1 MGEHTMEF
9 LHFPENITRLRQ
21 AQGLT
26 QEVLADHIGVTK
38 ASVSKWERGQ
48 SLPDAPVLAELA
60 SFFGVTLDELV
71 GYEPQLGREQIRRIY
86 RELAEDFA
94 KKPFAEVMAVCR
106 RYIRRYGSCW
116 PFLLQMAGLLLNHAP
131 LAPTPEER
139 RDALD
144 EAESLCRRVRECCSD
159 PGLASDASYQ
169 EAAAALM
176 RGDAERAAA
185 QLEELQDP
193 LRLSSQGELLLLR
206 AYQQAGQTEQARGRV
221 QIGEYLL
228 LLNLTASAATD
239 LALSGADVAR
249 CDRLLHRTDALI
261 EDWQLAQLHPNI
273 SAQYFYQAALTCM
286 ELQRPERALPYL
298 RRFADTVAAL
308 LCGAPILHGDAFFD
322 RLEPW
327 IARME
332 LGGDAP
338 RRLRLAA
345 QDAVRA
351 LRHPA
356 FAPLRADAAFAA
368 LEQEAVD
375 VIVCDSTSVDV
386 QLKLRASV
394 EKASGAQK
402 ERIGVVSGGA
412 SETAAKLVERAGKLN
427 SERMVLTAPGDVRM
441 AAAAAAVIAGESDPS
456 VPVNGAVLAGFSG
469 LSASYDDTQVD
480 TLVTG
485 GVTPLECVSGEV
497 SIVRGITTRTTTGG
511 AADKTWRELTTVRI
525 VDDVIPALRASLR
538 ARFVR
543 SKNTAQVRAAIRSQV
558 MVELENKRAQEI
570 IDSFGEVSVKASE
583 DDPTVCLVE
592 FSFAVA
598 HGLNRIYLSAHI
610 TV

>member
-1 MGEHTMEF
+1 MVHEHPGVYSSYDASSVIGGKKTARI
-9 LHFPENITRLRQ
+9 LGAAAVSTTGTAN
-21 AQGLT
+21 
-26 QEVLADHIGVTK
+26 EV
-38 ASVSKWERGQ
+38 
-48 SLPDAPVLAELA
+48 
-60 SFFGVTLDELV
+60 VTLTSYAEGVSAFGEDAEGTV
-71 GYEPQLGREQIRRIY
+71 GMP
-86 RELAEDFA
+86 A
-94 KKPFAEVMAVCR
+94 
-106 RYIRRYGSCW
+106 
-116 PFLLQMAGLLLNHAP
+116 LL
-131 LAPTPEER
+131 
-139 RDALD
+139 
-144 EAESLCRRVRECCSD
+144 
-159 PGLASDASYQ
+159 
-169 EAAAALM
+169 AALY
-176 RGDAERAAA
+176 RNGAAVVKA
-185 QLEELQDP
+185 
-193 LRLSSQGELLLLR
+193 
-206 AYQQAGQTEQARGRV
+206 V
-221 QIGEYLL
+221 KV
-228 LLNLTASAATD
+228 SAATPT
-239 LALSGADVAR
+239 GY
-249 CDRLLHRTDALI
+249 
-261 EDWQLAQLHPNI
+261 E
-273 SAQYFYQAALTCM
+273 
-286 ELQRPERALPYL
+286 
-298 RRFADTVAAL
+298 
-308 LCGAPILHGDAFFD
+308 
-322 RLEPW
+322 
-327 IARME
+327 
-332 LGGDAP
+332 
-338 RRLRLAA
+338 
-345 QDAVRA
+345 
-351 LRHPA
+351 
-356 FAPLRADAAFAA
+356 AAFAA

-441 AAAAAAVIAGESDPS
+441 AVIAGESDPS

>member
-1 MGEHTMEF
+1 MK
-9 LHFPENITRLRQ
+9 
-21 AQGLT
+21 
-26 QEVLADHIGVTK
+26 V
-38 ASVSKWERGQ
+38 
-48 SLPDAPVLAELA
+48 
-60 SFFGVTLDELV
+60 
-71 GYEPQLGREQIRRIY
+71 
-86 RELAEDFA
+86 
-94 KKPFAEVMAVCR
+94 
-106 RYIRRYGSCW
+106 
-116 PFLLQMAGLLLNHAP
+116 
-131 LAPTPEER
+131 
-139 RDALD
+139 
-144 EAESLCRRVRECCSD
+144 
-159 PGLASDASYQ
+159 
-169 EAAAALM
+169 
-176 RGDAERAAA
+176 
-185 QLEELQDP
+185 
-193 LRLSSQGELLLLR
+193 
-206 AYQQAGQTEQARGRV
+206 
-221 QIGEYLL
+221 
-228 LLNLTASAATD
+228 SAATPT
-239 LALSGADVAR
+239 GY
-249 CDRLLHRTDALI
+249 
-261 EDWQLAQLHPNI
+261 E
-273 SAQYFYQAALTCM
+273 
-286 ELQRPERALPYL
+286 
-298 RRFADTVAAL
+298 
-308 LCGAPILHGDAFFD
+308 
-322 RLEPW
+322 
-327 IARME
+327 
-332 LGGDAP
+332 
-338 RRLRLAA
+338 
-345 QDAVRA
+345 
-351 LRHPA
+351 
-356 FAPLRADAAFAA
+356 AAFAA

-394 EKASGAQK
+394 EKVSGAQR

>member
-1 MGEHTMEF
+1 MGNTVVHEHPGVYSSYDASSVIGGKKTARI
-9 LHFPENITRLRQ
+9 LGAAAVSTTGTAN
-21 AQGLT
+21 
-26 QEVLADHIGVTK
+26 EV
-38 ASVSKWERGQ
+38 
-48 SLPDAPVLAELA
+48 
-60 SFFGVTLDELV
+60 VTLTS
-71 GYEPQLGREQIRRIY
+71 Y
-86 RELAEDFA
+86 AEGVSAFG
-94 KKPFAEVMAVCR
+94 E
-106 RYIRRYGSCW
+106 
-116 PFLLQMAGLLLNHAP
+116 
-131 LAPTPEER
+131 
-139 RDALD
+139 
-144 EAESLCRRVRECCSD
+144 
-159 PGLASDASYQ
+159 
-169 EAAAALM
+169 
-176 RGDAERAAA
+176 DAE
-185 QLEELQDP
+185 
-193 LRLSSQGELLLLR
+193 G
-206 AYQQAGQTEQARGRV
+206 
-221 QIGEYLL
+221 
-228 LLNLTASAATD
+228 
-239 LALSGADVAR
+239 
-249 CDRLLHRTDALI
+249 
-261 EDWQLAQLHPNI
+261 
-273 SAQYFYQAALTCM
+273 
-286 ELQRPERALPYL
+286 
-298 RRFADTVAAL
+298 TVGMAAL
-308 LCGAPILHGDAFFD
+308 L
-322 RLEPW
+322 
-327 IARME
+327 
-332 LGGDAP
+332 
-338 RRLRLAA
+338 
-345 QDAVRA
+345 
-351 LRHPA
+351 
-356 FAPLRADAAFAA
+356 AA
-368 LEQEAVD
+368 LYRNGAAV
-375 VIVCDSTSVDV
+375 V
-386 QLKLRASV
+386 
-394 EKASGAQK
+394 KASGAQR

>member
-1 MGEHTMEF
+1 MVHEHPGVYSSYDASSVISGKKTARI
-9 LHFPENITRLRQ
+9 LGAAAVSTTGTAN
-21 AQGLT
+21 
-26 QEVLADHIGVTK
+26 EV
-38 ASVSKWERGQ
+38 
-48 SLPDAPVLAELA
+48 
-60 SFFGVTLDELV
+60 VTLTS
-71 GYEPQLGREQIRRIY
+71 Y
-86 RELAEDFA
+86 AEGVSAFG
-94 KKPFAEVMAVCR
+94 E
-106 RYIRRYGSCW
+106 
-116 PFLLQMAGLLLNHAP
+116 
-131 LAPTPEER
+131 
-139 RDALD
+139 
-144 EAESLCRRVRECCSD
+144 
-159 PGLASDASYQ
+159 
-169 EAAAALM
+169 
-176 RGDAERAAA
+176 DAE
-185 QLEELQDP
+185 
-193 LRLSSQGELLLLR
+193 G
-206 AYQQAGQTEQARGRV
+206 
-221 QIGEYLL
+221 
-228 LLNLTASAATD
+228 
-239 LALSGADVAR
+239 
-249 CDRLLHRTDALI
+249 
-261 EDWQLAQLHPNI
+261 
-273 SAQYFYQAALTCM
+273 
-286 ELQRPERALPYL
+286 
-298 RRFADTVAAL
+298 TVGMAAL
-308 LCGAPILHGDAFFD
+308 L
-322 RLEPW
+322 
-327 IARME
+327 
-332 LGGDAP
+332 
-338 RRLRLAA
+338 
-345 QDAVRA
+345 
-351 LRHPA
+351 
-356 FAPLRADAAFAA
+356 AA
-368 LEQEAVD
+368 LY
-375 VIVCDSTSVDV
+375 
-386 QLKLRASV
+386 
-394 EKASGAQK
+394 
-402 ERIGVVSGGA
+402 RIGVVSGGA

>member
-1 MGEHTMEF
+1 MVHEHPGVYSSYDASSVISGKKTARI
-9 LHFPENITRLRQ
+9 LGAAAVSTTGTAN
-21 AQGLT
+21 
-26 QEVLADHIGVTK
+26 EV
-38 ASVSKWERGQ
+38 
-48 SLPDAPVLAELA
+48 
-60 SFFGVTLDELV
+60 VTLTSYAEGVSAFGEDAEGTV
-71 GYEPQLGREQIRRIY
+71 G
-86 RELAEDFA
+86 
-94 KKPFAEVMAVCR
+94 M
-106 RYIRRYGSCW
+106 
-116 PFLLQMAGLLLNHAP
+116 
-131 LAPTPEER
+131 
-139 RDALD
+139 
-144 EAESLCRRVRECCSD
+144 
-159 PGLASDASYQ
+159 
-169 EAAAALM
+169 AALL
-176 RGDAERAAA
+176 AALYRNGA
-185 QLEELQDP
+185 
-193 LRLSSQGELLLLR
+193 
-206 AYQQAGQTEQARGRV
+206 AVVKAV
-221 QIGEYLL
+221 KV
-228 LLNLTASAATD
+228 SAATPT
-239 LALSGADVAR
+239 GY
-249 CDRLLHRTDALI
+249 
-261 EDWQLAQLHPNI
+261 E
-273 SAQYFYQAALTCM
+273 
-286 ELQRPERALPYL
+286 
-298 RRFADTVAAL
+298 
-308 LCGAPILHGDAFFD
+308 
-322 RLEPW
+322 
-327 IARME
+327 
-332 LGGDAP
+332 
-338 RRLRLAA
+338 
-345 QDAVRA
+345 
-351 LRHPA
+351 
-356 FAPLRADAAFAA
+356 AAFAA

-394 EKASGAQK
+394 EKVSGAQR

-497 SIVRGITTRTTTGG
+497 SIVRGITTRTTIGG

>member
-1 MGEHTMEF
+1 M
-9 LHFPENITRLRQ
+9 R
-21 AQGLT
+21 
-26 QEVLADHIGVTK
+26 
-38 ASVSKWERGQ
+38 ER
-48 SLPDAPVLAELA
+48 
-60 SFFGVTLDELV
+60 
-71 GYEPQLGREQIRRIY
+71 
-86 RELAEDFA
+86 
-94 KKPFAEVMAVCR
+94 
-106 RYIRRYGSCW
+106 
-116 PFLLQMAGLLLNHAP
+116 
-131 LAPTPEER
+131 
-139 RDALD
+139 
-144 EAESLCRRVRECCSD
+144 CSD

-193 LRLSSQGELLLLR
+193 LRLSSQGELLLLQ

-286 ELQRPERALPYL
+286 ELQRPERALEYL

-338 RRLRLAA
+338 RHLRLAA

-368 LEQEAVD
+368 LEKNLQEEANH
-375 VIVCDSTSVDV
+375 
-386 QLKLRASV
+386 A
-394 EKASGAQK
+394 
-402 ERIGVVSGGA
+402 
-412 SETAAKLVERAGKLN
+412 
-427 SERMVLTAPGDVRM
+427 
-441 AAAAAAVIAGESDPS
+441 
-456 VPVNGAVLAGFSG
+456 
-469 LSASYDDTQVD
+469 
-480 TLVTG
+480 
-485 GVTPLECVSGEV
+485 
-497 SIVRGITTRTTTGG
+497 
-511 AADKTWRELTTVRI
+511 
-525 VDDVIPALRASLR
+525 
-538 ARFVR
+538 
-543 SKNTAQVRAAIRSQV
+543 
-558 MVELENKRAQEI
+558 EN
-570 IDSFGEVSVKASE
+570 
-583 DDPTVCLVE
+583 
-592 FSFAVA
+592 
-598 HGLNRIYLSAHI
+598 
-610 TV
+610 

>member
-1 MGEHTMEF
+1 MVHEHPGVYSSYDASSVIGGKKTARI
-9 LHFPENITRLRQ
+9 LGAAAVSTTGTAN
-21 AQGLT
+21 
-26 QEVLADHIGVTK
+26 EV
-38 ASVSKWERGQ
+38 
-48 SLPDAPVLAELA
+48 
-60 SFFGVTLDELV
+60 VTLTSYAEGVSAFGEDAEGTV
-71 GYEPQLGREQIRRIY
+71 G
-86 RELAEDFA
+86 
-94 KKPFAEVMAVCR
+94 M
-106 RYIRRYGSCW
+106 
-116 PFLLQMAGLLLNHAP
+116 
-131 LAPTPEER
+131 
-139 RDALD
+139 
-144 EAESLCRRVRECCSD
+144 
-159 PGLASDASYQ
+159 
-169 EAAAALM
+169 AALL
-176 RGDAERAAA
+176 AALYRNGA
-185 QLEELQDP
+185 
-193 LRLSSQGELLLLR
+193 
-206 AYQQAGQTEQARGRV
+206 AVVKAV
-221 QIGEYLL
+221 KV
-228 LLNLTASAATD
+228 SAATPT
-239 LALSGADVAR
+239 GY
-249 CDRLLHRTDALI
+249 
-261 EDWQLAQLHPNI
+261 E
-273 SAQYFYQAALTCM
+273 
-286 ELQRPERALPYL
+286 
-298 RRFADTVAAL
+298 
-308 LCGAPILHGDAFFD
+308 
-322 RLEPW
+322 
-327 IARME
+327 
-332 LGGDAP
+332 
-338 RRLRLAA
+338 
-345 QDAVRA
+345 
-351 LRHPA
+351 
-356 FAPLRADAAFAA
+356 AAFAA

-394 EKASGAQK
+394 EKVSGAH
-402 ERIGVVSGGA
+402 
-412 SETAAKLVERAGKLN
+412 

>member
-1 MGEHTMEF
+1 MVHEHPGVYSSYDASSVIGGKKTARI
-9 LHFPENITRLRQ
+9 LGAAAVSTTGTAN
-21 AQGLT
+21 
-26 QEVLADHIGVTK
+26 EV
-38 ASVSKWERGQ
+38 
-48 SLPDAPVLAELA
+48 
-60 SFFGVTLDELV
+60 VTLTSYAEGVSAFGEDAEGTV
-71 GYEPQLGREQIRRIY
+71 G
-86 RELAEDFA
+86 
-94 KKPFAEVMAVCR
+94 M
-106 RYIRRYGSCW
+106 
-116 PFLLQMAGLLLNHAP
+116 
-131 LAPTPEER
+131 
-139 RDALD
+139 
-144 EAESLCRRVRECCSD
+144 
-159 PGLASDASYQ
+159 
-169 EAAAALM
+169 AALL
-176 RGDAERAAA
+176 AALYRNGA
-185 QLEELQDP
+185 
-193 LRLSSQGELLLLR
+193 
-206 AYQQAGQTEQARGRV
+206 AVVKAV
-221 QIGEYLL
+221 KV
-228 LLNLTASAATD
+228 SAATPT
-239 LALSGADVAR
+239 GY
-249 CDRLLHRTDALI
+249 
-261 EDWQLAQLHPNI
+261 E
-273 SAQYFYQAALTCM
+273 
-286 ELQRPERALPYL
+286 
-298 RRFADTVAAL
+298 
-308 LCGAPILHGDAFFD
+308 
-322 RLEPW
+322 
-327 IARME
+327 
-332 LGGDAP
+332 
-338 RRLRLAA
+338 
-345 QDAVRA
+345 
-351 LRHPA
+351 
-356 FAPLRADAAFAA
+356 AAFAA

-402 ERIGVVSGGA
+402 ERIGVVSGGVG
-412 SETAAKLVERAGKLN
+412 ETAAKLVERAGKLN

-469 LSASYDDTQVD
+469 LSASYDATQVD

-525 VDDVIPALRASLR
+525 VDDVIPALRASLRASLR

-598 HGLNRIYLSAHI
+598 LGLNRIYLSAHI

>member
-1 MGEHTMEF
+1 MVHEHPGVYSSYDASSVIGGKKTARI
-9 LHFPENITRLRQ
+9 LGAAAVSTTGTAN
-21 AQGLT
+21 
-26 QEVLADHIGVTK
+26 EV
-38 ASVSKWERGQ
+38 
-48 SLPDAPVLAELA
+48 
-60 SFFGVTLDELV
+60 VTLTSYAEGVSAFGEDAEGTV
-71 GYEPQLGREQIRRIY
+71 G
-86 RELAEDFA
+86 
-94 KKPFAEVMAVCR
+94 M
-106 RYIRRYGSCW
+106 
-116 PFLLQMAGLLLNHAP
+116 
-131 LAPTPEER
+131 
-139 RDALD
+139 
-144 EAESLCRRVRECCSD
+144 
-159 PGLASDASYQ
+159 
-169 EAAAALM
+169 AALL
-176 RGDAERAAA
+176 AALYRNGA
-185 QLEELQDP
+185 
-193 LRLSSQGELLLLR
+193 
-206 AYQQAGQTEQARGRV
+206 AVVKAV
-221 QIGEYLL
+221 KV
-228 LLNLTASAATD
+228 SAATPT
-239 LALSGADVAR
+239 GY
-249 CDRLLHRTDALI
+249 
-261 EDWQLAQLHPNI
+261 E
-273 SAQYFYQAALTCM
+273 
-286 ELQRPERALPYL
+286 
-298 RRFADTVAAL
+298 
-308 LCGAPILHGDAFFD
+308 
-322 RLEPW
+322 
-327 IARME
+327 
-332 LGGDAP
+332 
-338 RRLRLAA
+338 
-345 QDAVRA
+345 
-351 LRHPA
+351 
-356 FAPLRADAAFAA
+356 AAFAA

-394 EKASGAQK
+394 EKASGAQR

-412 SETAAKLVERAGKLN
+412 SETAA
-427 SERMVLTAPGDVRM
+427 PGDVRM
-441 AAAAAAVIAGESDPS
+441 TAAAAAVIAGESDPS

>member
-1 MGEHTMEF
+1 MVHEHPGVYSSYDASSVIGGKKTARI
-9 LHFPENITRLRQ
+9 LGAAAVSTTGTAN
-21 AQGLT
+21 
-26 QEVLADHIGVTK
+26 EV
-38 ASVSKWERGQ
+38 
-48 SLPDAPVLAELA
+48 
-60 SFFGVTLDELV
+60 VTLTSYAEGVSAFGEDAEGTV
-71 GYEPQLGREQIRRIY
+71 G
-86 RELAEDFA
+86 
-94 KKPFAEVMAVCR
+94 M
-106 RYIRRYGSCW
+106 
-116 PFLLQMAGLLLNHAP
+116 
-131 LAPTPEER
+131 
-139 RDALD
+139 
-144 EAESLCRRVRECCSD
+144 
-159 PGLASDASYQ
+159 
-169 EAAAALM
+169 AALL
-176 RGDAERAAA
+176 AALYRNGA
-185 QLEELQDP
+185 
-193 LRLSSQGELLLLR
+193 
-206 AYQQAGQTEQARGRV
+206 AVVKAV
-221 QIGEYLL
+221 KV
-228 LLNLTASAATD
+228 SAATPT
-239 LALSGADVAR
+239 GY
-249 CDRLLHRTDALI
+249 
-261 EDWQLAQLHPNI
+261 E
-273 SAQYFYQAALTCM
+273 
-286 ELQRPERALPYL
+286 
-298 RRFADTVAAL
+298 
-308 LCGAPILHGDAFFD
+308 
-322 RLEPW
+322 
-327 IARME
+327 
-332 LGGDAP
+332 
-338 RRLRLAA
+338 
-345 QDAVRA
+345 
-351 LRHPA
+351 
-356 FAPLRADAAFAA
+356 AAFAA

-511 AADKTWRELTTVRI
+511 AAVRI